1 MAKEDQGGPRNEKDV
16 EEMNGKGG
24 PERKEE
30 REGCGRGTLRTDVAA
45 TVGMRRAES

>member
-1 MAKEDQGGPRNEKDV
+1 MAKEDQGGRRNEKDV

-24 PERKEE
+24 PGRKEE
-30 REGCGRGTLRTDVAA
+30 REECGRGALGADVAA